1 MQPYVGLLS
10 EQAATPKWSG
20 RVRSGMIQVMKVS
33 LEAGAALERMERS
46 LAMPHC
52 RMVQVAALLELADGR
67 SARSIAPRSLR

>member
-1 MQPYVGLLS
+1 
-10 EQAATPKWSG
+10 
-20 RVRSGMIQVMKVS
+20 MIQVMKVS